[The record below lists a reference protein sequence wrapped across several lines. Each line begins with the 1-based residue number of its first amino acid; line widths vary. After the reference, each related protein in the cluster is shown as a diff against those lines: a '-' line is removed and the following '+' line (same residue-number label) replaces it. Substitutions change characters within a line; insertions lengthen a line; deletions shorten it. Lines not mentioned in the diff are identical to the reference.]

1 MLGRK
6 AEWRIATQRETFTSS
21 YCGGPSREV
30 IVLQTLSVAVNN
42 VLDSAKTES
51 NEPGR
56 LTGFS
61 PGGPQMPNGGQEVL
75 VISNPRMVPVLD
87 ANLSASM
94 PNRCST
100 FTKIFGSG

>member
-1 MLGRK
+1 VLGRE
-6 AEWRIATQRETFTSS
+6 ADRRNATQRETFTSS

-30 IVLQTLSVAVNN
+30 VAVTN
-42 VLDSAKTES
+42 VLDSAATES
-51 NEPGR
+51 IEPGR

-75 VISNPRMVPVLD
+75 VISNPRIVPVLD